1 MQIYQMQP
9 TQTRHKR
16 LSKEAPNEEGLLPT
30 PTETINYVT
39 SHRSM
44 LFATFI
50 IASVWFGQVVTPL
63 WTELSASPVAP
74 PPLRTNAKTQK
85 LGMFLATGTG
95 LLSEDAPRRMPTPAA
110 APAPAASPTA
120 DKVAFTVTCAL
131 VHTVIVMVGIALGRD
146 TRVMSTWGSAQA
158 LLRAGVASF
167 AFLCAVL
174 YLAWEF
180 QIGPVP
186 AAVGAEAPWAA
197 KLGSEGAF
205 VLIGAASMSVWLACS
220 MLVPFS
226 KLGDKALKAPSLH
239 GGITAVGT
247 CMALFDMSAA
257 TSLAVFV
264 VAGSIG
270 LLASRSPRLSRHAIA
285 WNL

>member
-1 MQIYQMQP
+1 MAP
-9 TQTRHKR
+9 PLTRGSFASRAH
-16 LSKEAPNEEGLLPT
+16 SQAPNDEGLLPT
-30 PTETINYVT
+30 PAETINYVT

-44 LFATFI
+44 LFSTFI

-63 WTELSASPVAP
+63 ATELSASTPVAP
-74 PPLRTNAKTQK
+74 APLRTNARTQK

-95 LLSEDAPRRMPTPAA
+95 LLSDDAPRRMPQPAA
-110 APAPAASPTA
+110 LPAPTASPMA

-131 VHTVIVMVGIALGRD
+131 VHTVIVCVGIALGRD
-146 TRVMSTWGSAQA
+146 TRVMSSWGSAQA
-158 LLRAGVASF
+158 LVRAGVASF

-186 AAVGAEAPWAA
+186 AAVGPM
-197 KLGSEGAF
+197 LGSEGAF
-205 VLIGAASMSVWLACS
+205 VLVGAASMSVWLACS
-220 MLVPFS
+220 MAVPFS

-239 GGITAVGT
+239 GAITAVGT
-247 CMALFDMSAA
+247 CMALFDMSAPA
-257 TSLAVFV
+257 SLAVFM

-270 LLASRSPRLSRHAIA
+270 LLASRPRVRRAIA